1 MLNSPKAET
10 VAFGNRQHIS
20 KKIKSDWK
28 MKTKEKNNDKIRR

>member
-10 VAFGNRQHIS
+10 VAFSNRQHIS

-28 MKTKEKNNDKIRR
+28 IKTKEKIMIK